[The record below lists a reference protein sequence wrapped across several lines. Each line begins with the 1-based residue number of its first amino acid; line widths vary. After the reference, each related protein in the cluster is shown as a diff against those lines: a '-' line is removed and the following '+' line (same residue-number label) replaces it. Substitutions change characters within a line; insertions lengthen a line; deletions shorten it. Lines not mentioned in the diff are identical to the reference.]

1 MVKVSNETK
10 VGAIAVVVITLLI
23 LGFNFLKGNQL
34 FSNNLMLYAKYD
46 NVQGLTPSSPVIIN
60 GLQVGTVKAITNDKN
75 MRELVVSFSIKKD
88 INIPTNSLALIVPN
102 PLATTKAEI
111 KLGDANQFMK
121 DGDTLETQAN
131 KGILDDV
138 MKRVDPVL
146 YEVKNAVSSLDTLLG
161 KVNKVLDPEAKEN
174 ISKTLSNLNQ
184 VTASMLLSTAS
195 LQQLLNTETGALA
208 KTLQNVKSIT
218 GNLADNNA
226 KISSVMTNLDQTT
239 TKLSELDLKQTL
251 TSIDGTIND
260 LRKLMAGFNTKDGTI
275 GLLLNDPSLYKNL
288 ASTSNKLNLLLDDLR
303 VNPKRYVNISVFG
316 KKQKSEALAVPLPDT
331 LNSPY
336 LIKKAE

>member
-1 MVKVSNETK
+1 
-10 VGAIAVVVITLLI
+10 
-23 LGFNFLKGNQL
+23 
-34 FSNNLMLYAKYD
+34 
-46 NVQGLTPSSPVIIN
+46 
-60 GLQVGTVKAITNDKN
+60 

>member
-1 MVKVSNETK
+1 V
-10 VGAIAVVVITLLI
+10 
-23 LGFNFLKGNQL
+23 
-34 FSNNLMLYAKYD
+34 
-46 NVQGLTPSSPVIIN
+46 IN

-88 INIPTNSLALIVPN
+88 INIPSNSLALIVPN

-111 KLGDANQFMK
+111 KLGDGNQYMK
-121 DGDTLETQAN
+121 DGDTLQTQAN

-184 VTASMLLSTAS
+184 VTASMLVSTAS
-195 LQQLLNTETGALA
+195 LQQVLNTETGALA

-260 LRKLMAGFNTKDGTI
+260 LRKLIAGFNTKDGTI

-316 KKQKSEALAVPLPDT
+316 KKQKTEALAVPLPDT

-336 LIKKAE
+336 LIKKAD